1 MLKVSPIRAFSDN
14 YIWMIHGLPDPNAVA
29 VVDPGDAEPVTR
41 ALRTAGLQL
50 HAILITHHHPDHIG
64 GVEQLVREFGA
75 PVYAPATESIP
86 GQPQKLRE
94 GDRVSLPTLGL
105 QFDVLDVPGHTAGH
119 IAYVGHGSLFC
130 GDTLF
135 SAGCGRL
142 FEGTAEQMH
151 LSLSKLGSLDPSTR
165 IYCTHEYTLSNLRFA
180 QAVEPNNQAVQT
192 YLQACRDKLQRTEPT
207 LPSTLELEHKV
218 NPFLRCHTQ
227 SVKQAAEAHVGR
239 ALDSHVAVFAAVRA
253 WKDGFRASP

>member
-1 MLKVSPIRAFSDN
+1 L
-14 YIWMIHGLPDPNAVA
+14 L
-29 VVDPGDAEPVTR
+29 
-41 ALRTAGLQL
+41 
-50 HAILITHHHPDHIG
+50 THHHADHVG
-64 GVEQLVREFGA
+64 GVEQLVAEFKV
-75 PVYAPATESIP
+75 PVYGPANETIP
-86 GQPQKLRE
+86 GQPQKLRG
-94 GDRVSLPTLGL
+94 GDRVALPLLGL
-105 QFDVLDVPGHTAGH
+105 QFDVLDIPGHTAGH

-151 LSLSKLGSLDPSTR
+151 ASLSKIGGLDPATR
-165 IYCTHEYTLSNLRFA
+165 VFCGHEYTLANLRFA
-180 QAVEPNNQAVQT
+180 QAVEPNNQAVQS
-192 YLQACRDKLQRTEPT
+192 YFQDCRDKQQRTEPT

-227 SVKQAAEAHVGR
+227 SVKQAAEQHVGR

-253 WKDGFRASP
+253 WKDGFRA